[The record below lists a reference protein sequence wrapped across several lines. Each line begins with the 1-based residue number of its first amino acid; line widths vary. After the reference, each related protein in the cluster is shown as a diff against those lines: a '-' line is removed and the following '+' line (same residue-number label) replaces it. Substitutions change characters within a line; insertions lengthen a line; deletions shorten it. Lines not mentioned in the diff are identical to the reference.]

1 MWGIASF
8 IHIKVRHN
16 LLHDKRNSS
25 TLSLF
30 YIDSI
35 LELGGAVSRKMLSK
49 DHEADMLKEIDCR
62 EILSNTQD
70 STQERI
76 NAIIRIAAEQLKDS
90 VDEAERKNF
99 GNLTDYSYEE
109 NVKEI
114 TKVTN
119 KVLQDTLGIQV
130 TSDKMRLAIVKEWV
144 KSENLNNNQNEE

>member
-1 MWGIASF
+1 M
-8 IHIKVRHN
+8 
-16 LLHDKRNSS
+16 
-25 TLSLF
+25 F
-30 YIDSI
+30 YRFYYGV
-35 LELGGAVSRKMLSK
+35 GGAVSRKMLSK

-70 STQERI
+70 STQERV
-76 NAIIRIAAEQLKDS
+76 NAIIRIAAQQLEESLND
-90 VDEAERKNF
+90 AERKNF